1 MTEIERLTNATLD
14 ELKQGYTEGPDHYTC
29 LCCGEQ
35 FEKGIIYPVDGRL
48 YEAGRFTRHH
58 IESAHGSVF
67 AYLLTLDKSA
77 TGLTDLQRRLLGL
90 FAEGKSDADV
100 QKELGLGATST
111 VRNHRFLLK
120 ERERQAKLFL
130 ALMELLRAKDQA
142 PEGAKVTAPKASES
156 AKPTST
162 TAAETPEAKTLQ
174 KYFPHGTDGPLI
186 KLPRSHEHRKLVL
199 GQVSKRFHCGRRYTE
214 AEVNELL
221 EPTFADY
228 ASLRRYLVDYGF
240 IERVPDG
247 SQYWV
252 REKEERTVQTNRR
265 KELQEL
271 AREMKVEAGI
281 YQIKNTKNGKLFI
294 QTSRNLKSVNGQFMQ
309 LEMGRS
315 PFRELQREFNEYG
328 KEAFTIEV
336 LEVLEE
342 PKEGHF
348 DLNDA
353 LKKLK
358 ERWLERLQPYGEN
371 GYHTRP
377 VKKG

>member
-1 MTEIERLTNATLD
+1 MTEIDRLTDATLD
-14 ELKQGYTEGPDHYTC
+14 ELKQGYTESPDHYTC

-35 FEKGIIYPVDGRL
+35 FEKGIIYPEGGRL
-48 YEAGRFTRHH
+48 YEAHCFTRHH

-67 AYLLTLDKSA
+67 AYLLSLDKSA

-90 FAEGKSDADV
+90 FAEGQSDADV

-142 PEGAKVTAPKASES
+142 PEGAKATAPKAPGRP
-156 AKPTST
+156 KP
-162 TAAETPEAKTLQ
+162 TAAETPEAKVLQ
-174 KYFPHGTDGPLI
+174 KYFPHGTDGPLT

-199 GQVSKRFHCGRRYTE
+199 GQISQRFHRGRRYTE
-214 AEVNELL
+214 AEVNALL
-221 EPTFADY
+221 EPIFADY
-228 ASLRRYLVDYGF
+228 ASLRRYMVDYGF
-240 IERVPDG
+240 IERIPDG
-247 SQYWV
+247 SQYWL
-252 REKEERTVQTNRR
+252 REQEERPVQTNRR

-271 AREMKVEAGI
+271 AKEMKVEAGV

-294 QTSRNLKSVNGQFMQ
+294 QTSRNIKSTGTQFMQ

-315 PFRELQREFNEYG
+315 PFQDLQREFNEFG
-328 KEAFTIEV
+328 RDAFTIEV

-342 PKEGHF
+342 PKEGPF

-358 ERWLERLQPYGEN
+358 ERWLERLQPYGER